1 MCEIISK
8 NPMFLLNDNTKKE
21 SLISPRA
28 NISGAITYQFFK
40 GKEEIP
46 VNMTLTPSLFN
57 SLRAKDEPRP
67 EILELGNKTDDTGDD

>member
-28 NISGAITYQFFK
+28 NINGAITYQFFK

-46 VNMTLTPSLFN
+46 VNISRTGRNCLEGREERVFHEPP
-57 SLRAKDEPRP
+57 RVVRVRGGDEW
-67 EILELGNKTDDTGDD
+67 